1 MIFFRSV
8 KQRWVVLDEG
18 PQLPDP
24 SRLLKNATDGFPW
37 LKTLATGSST
47 LAAMQKFCDTLTGRK
62 RVVERVRVQQNIER

>member
-1 MIFFRSV
+1 M
-8 KQRWVVLDEG
+8 VLDEV
-18 PQLPDP
+18 PQLPHP

-62 RVVERVRVQQNIER
+62 RVVERVRVQQNVER